1 MTIKQRF
8 RAAWS
13 AFRGKSATPGRVT
26 AYLDDLLDALGVDR
40 SLPADAM
47 CDAVY
52 YACIKVLSETLGK
65 LPLKIQQTTPDKG
78 VRIAREHQYY
88 RMLNERPNRYMTATV
103 FWTLMERFRD
113 DRGNAY
119 AWIDSRDPK
128 HSQLWPL
135 DPGSVTVW
143 WDNACRLAD
152 VPDVYY
158 QVATPVGV
166 LVLGS
171 EEVLHVP
178 WSHTEDGIT
187 GVPVRES
194 LRETIEGNL
203 EAQRYLN
210 RLYSSGF
217 SAKAVLQYTGGLDDE
232 KVESLIRGMEAY
244 ASGELAGKGIE
255 NIIPVP
261 VGMTLTPLNLKLA
274 DSQFLESKQYAALQ
288 IASAFGV
295 KPYQVGDY
303 TKSSYAS
310 AEAQQLSFLVDTLL
324 YIVKSYEE
332 EIAYKLLT
340 DEEREQG
347 YHVKFNT
354 GVLLRADQQTQ
365 ITALV
370 SAVSNF
376 LMTPDEARERLDL
389 PHLPGGDQLLGNGS
403 TIPLTAIGKQ
413 YTDKPAEEEKPTEEK
428 PEGDDPPPDDDGE
441 DKPPED
447 TTDDDQQPE
456 KADDHKASLRKG
468 GKTHEEQPQRPSG
481 RPRRARKGGAS
492 GAADGDGG

>member
-13 AFRGKSATPGRVT
+13 AFRGKSATLARTT
-26 AYLDDLLDALGVDR
+26 AYLDDLLDALGIDR
-40 SLPADAM
+40 GMDADAM

-52 YACIKVLSETLGK
+52 NACVKVLAETLGK

-78 VRIAREHQYY
+78 VRIAREHPYY
-88 RMLNERPNRYMTATV
+88 SMLNERPNRYMTATV
-103 FWTLMERFRD
+103 FWALMERMRA

-119 AWIDSRDPK
+119 AWIDTRRPE
-128 HSQLWPL
+128 HPQLWPI
-135 DPGSVTVW
+135 DPGTVSVW
-143 WDNACRLAD
+143 WDDGCRLAD

-158 QVATPVGV
+158 QVSTPSGV
-166 LVLGS
+166 MVMGS
-171 EEVLHVP
+171 EDVLHVP

-194 LRETIEGNL
+194 LRDTITGNL

-217 SAKAVLQYTGGLDDE
+217 SAKAVLQYTGGLDDS

-332 EIAYKLLT
+332 EIGYKLLT
-340 DEEREQG
+340 EEEHAKG

-365 ITALV
+365 ISALV

-403 TIPLTAIGKQ
+403 TIPLTDIGKQ
-413 YTDKPAEEEKPTEEK
+413 YTEKPEGEEK
-428 PEGDDPPPDDDGE
+428 PEE

-447 TTDDDQQPE
+447 TPPDDDGDNKPPEDTPSDDDQQPE

-468 GKTHEEQPQRPSG
+468 GKTHEEQSQRP
-481 RPRRARKGGAS
+481 RPRRARKGSAS
-492 GAADGDGG
+492 GTADGDGS